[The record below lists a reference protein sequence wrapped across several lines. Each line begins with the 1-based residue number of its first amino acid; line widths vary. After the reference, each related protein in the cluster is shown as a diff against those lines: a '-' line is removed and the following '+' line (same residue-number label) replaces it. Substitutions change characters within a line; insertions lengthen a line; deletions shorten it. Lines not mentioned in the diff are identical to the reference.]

1 MATKKASG
9 TSQQQHKNSL
19 ISGISIASFLQM
31 LEQEKHTGNVHV
43 HSGENTGI
51 IFFQDGSLIN
61 AESGTQTGLDA
72 AYTIIEWQT
81 PKISLNEFTARV
93 KKTITEPLGYILLNA
108 AQQQDE
114 KTETM
119 TAPTITYVS
128 DDTKDNDDF
137 QKTATILSDIPDI
150 RYFFILNKAGK
161 IVVHSA
167 PNTNLGELIVY
178 CIITS
183 SNLRKSL
190 KVKSPRR
197 IIMQMKDS
205 SSLLIIPKAGKILG
219 MILEAHSSASE
230 VSNRIA
236 TDLSAKIDT
245 TS

>member
-1 MATKKASG
+1 M
-9 TSQQQHKNSL
+9 
-19 ISGISIASFLQM
+19 
-31 LEQEKHTGNVHV
+31 
-43 HSGENTGI
+43 
-51 IFFQDGSLIN
+51 IN
-61 AESGTQTGLDA
+61 
-72 AYTIIEWQT
+72 WQN
-81 PKISLNEFTARV
+81 PKISLKKFTTGTEKA
-93 KKTITEPLGYILLNA
+93 ITEPLGYILLNA

-114 KTETM
+114 KTESM
-119 TAPTITYVS
+119 TAATITYVS
-128 DDTKDNDDF
+128 DDAKNNDDF

-219 MILEAHSSASE
+219 MILESHSSATE

-236 TDLSAKIDT
+236 SDLSAK
-245 TS
+245 